1 MQSFSLD
8 QQNRQMAVLSSE
20 IRQMERNKQ
29 QLTDDIDRLNTSK
42 KAAFAEA
49 TNSTKDLQ
57 RRSEQ
62 LTIKIEKQRKEAEFI
77 QQQYDDTVRL
87 NREYPLQAKREA
99 DQILSDAKQTADN
112 MERTA
117 LAIKD
122 EAERLLYEAKG
133 KEEEISIAQG
143 QLNTDRAK
151 LEEDTKTY
159 LQLVK
164 EWRENGDTRQQ
175 LKEQRDNEIIELEKS
190 IALLTETKTILTR
203 DNNGLQNRMQI
214 DQQDINRRVA
224 DVGIREAAQE
234 NLKRMLDKQKYDQQQ
249 ENILIKDR
257 QGQLDRAI
265 AEWQQKGVILND

>member
-1 MQSFSLD
+1 MQSLSLD

-20 IRQMERNKQ
+20 LRQMERNKQ
-29 QLTDDIDRLNTSK
+29 ELASDIDRLNTSK

-57 RRSEQ
+57 RRSDQ
-62 LTIKIEKQRKEAEFI
+62 LTIKIEKLREEAEFI

-117 LAIKD
+117 LAVKD

-133 KEEEISIAQG
+133 KEDEIAVAQG

-164 EWRENGDTRQQ
+164 EWRENGEIRQQ
-175 LKEQRDNEIIELEKS
+175 LKEQHNNEIVELEKK
-190 IALLTETKTILTR
+190 IEALMETKSILTR
-203 DNNGLQNRMQI
+203 DNNSLQNRMQI

-224 DVGIREAAQE
+224 DVRIRETAQE
-234 NLKRMLDKQKYDQQQ
+234 NLKRMLDKQKHDQEQ

-265 AEWQQKGVILND
+265 VEWQQKGVILNG